1 MRPRFQPG
9 DKVRVDAREQPGHV
23 RTPHYVRGKTGVVE
37 RIVGS
42 FPNPEQLAYGLPG
55 LPYKVLYRV
64 NFRQSDLWQDYEG
77 ANDDSLEIEIYE
89 HWLDAAS

>member
-1 MRPRFQPG
+1 MKPRFQPG
-9 DKVRVDAREQPGHV
+9 DKVRVDTREQPGHV
-23 RTPHYVRGKTGVVE
+23 RTPQYVRGKTGVVE

-64 NFRQSDLWQDYEG
+64 NFRQSELWQDYEG